1 MPNNAR
7 HEDRHHRGIWFA
19 SDHVGPK
26 LFGSKTIG
34 VKSDRRIPSHGT
46 RRVGPSNFN
55 DLVFFPVAQ
64 ALSARIK
71 NSFRNILLTVFIKP
85 VRD

>member
-26 LFGSKTIG
+26 LFGSKTVG
-34 VKSDRRIPSHGT
+34 VESDRRIPSHGT

-55 DLVFFPVAQ
+55 DLVFQPFLVLRCRVIYP
-64 ALSARIK
+64 IK
-71 NSFRNILLTVFIKP
+71 RTTSLGEDHLL
-85 VRD
+85 R